1 MWRVGRQGLWSAPPK
16 TANPFSPDNARMYP
30 VIFAPVNPESV
41 IHLHEIPK
49 ISQYLK
55 TSKLKSLYNNVPF
68 RSSLSVLMM
77 DNMPNSTKKHCE
89 SAELSSSNVLAQIS
103 LLIHDVFHTTVQL
116 ISYISYF
123 LSSSY

>member
-1 MWRVGRQGLWSAPPK
+1 MVCSTK

-49 ISQYLK
+49 ISEYLK

-68 RSSLSVLMM
+68 IFECFH
-77 DNMPNSTKKHCE
+77 DGQH
-89 SAELSSSNVLAQIS
+89 AQ
-103 LLIHDVFHTTVQL
+103 
-116 ISYISYF
+116 
-123 LSSSY
+123 